1 MHRKQCIV
9 VFILNIKKSKT
20 KKQNNIEQQNKNSIL
35 NTQNLT
41 IGYQQKKQD
50 KIVFSDINISI
61 KKGKLISVLGKNGI
75 GKSTL
80 LRTLSKVQK
89 PISGAIYFEGKAL
102 NSYSENALSKK
113 LSLVLTERLPESQ
126 LTVFELIAL
135 GRQPYTNWM
144 DTLSEV
150 DLMKINTAI
159 DQTEINHLKNN
170 RFYELSDGQ
179 LQRVLIARALAQ
191 DTEVIILDEPT
202 AHLDMHQTIHIFSLL
217 QKLVQ
222 ETKKTIII
230 SSHEINLALQLSD
243 EIILLTENKVQFG
256 TTTALILEN
265 AFDNLFPNNLLKF
278 NKSLQQFVINKN

>member
-1 MHRKQCIV
+1 LK
-9 VFILNIKKSKT
+9 LNKNKHSVLKT
-20 KKQNNIEQQNKNSIL
+20 K
-35 NTQNLT
+35 NLT
-41 IGYQQKKQD
+41 IGYPLKKQD
-50 KIVFSDINISI
+50 KIIFSNINLSI
-61 KKGKLISVLGKNGI
+61 EKGKMVSVLGKNGI

-89 PISGAIYFEGKAL
+89 PISGTIYFEEKDL
-102 NSYSENALSKK
+102 NTYSENALSKK

-135 GRQPYTNWM
+135 GRQPYTNWI
-144 DTLSEV
+144 DTLSEI
-150 DLMKINTAI
+150 DLQKIHIAI
-159 DQTEINHLKNN
+159 EQTEIGHLKNN

-202 AHLDMHQTIHIFSLL
+202 AHLDMHQTINIFTLL
-217 QKLVQ
+217 KKLVQ
-222 ETKKTIII
+222 QTAKTIII

-256 TTTALILEN
+256 TTAELISQD
-265 AFDNLFPNNLLKF
+265 AFDKLFPNDLLNF
-278 NKSLQQFVINKN
+278 NKSLQQFVINKG